1 MTVRYELVGVDAP
14 NSPQYRW
21 EFGAPDCPLRLA
33 TTPTGLG
40 GAPMVH
46 ARQSN
51 ARQPGA
57 SWRGRNDDINT
68 IELNVRVGPV
78 PPAQALEVW
87 QAWRQS
93 LGRGDKLAEFHVYSE
108 LGHTFQYVRLEK
120 EIPAPDFAALEW
132 LGEVT
137 ETAILTSDESWWRSD
152 PVDVTYNYSSY
163 VQGTKITNEGDVPGW
178 MRYEITGPG
187 TFTIGV
193 GGEYNT
199 LPTLAAGETWIIETD
214 AEDPYIRNTAGVDK
228 WNLVGLKAWYKPVPA
243 GSTVPLDWV
252 VSGGNANT
260 KARFVLP
267 QKYTTAVPL

>member
-1 MTVRYELVGVDAP
+1 
-14 NSPQYRW
+14 
-21 EFGAPDCPLRLA
+21 
-33 TTPTGLG
+33 
-40 GAPMVH
+40 MVH

-93 LGRGDKLAEFHVYSE
+93 LGRGDKLAEFHVYSDI
-108 LGHTFQYVRLEK
+108 GGVTSHTWQYVRLEK
-120 EIPAPDFAALEW
+120 EIPAPDFASLET
-132 LGEVT
+132 LGKVD
-137 ETAILTSDESWWRSD
+137 ETAILTSDESWWRSESVENTQFFQSFD
-152 PVDVTYNYSSY
+152 NTSQIKND
-163 VQGTKITNEGDVPGW
+163 GDVPAW
-178 MRYEITGPG
+178 AFYEITGPG

-193 GGEYNT
+193 GDEFNT
-199 LPTLAAGETWIIETD
+199 LPALAAGEVWHIETD
-214 AEDPYIRNTAGVDK
+214 AENPYIRNAAGVDK
-228 WNLVGLKAWYKPVPA
+228 WNLVGLKAWYEPVPPKTSVPLRWHVT
-243 GSTVPLDWV
+243 GST
-252 VSGGNANT
+252 AAT